1 MILLLFACRKLTA
14 EAAKDSGGVFLVD
27 LPTFGKHVGITRSK
41 IEVVQ
46 PVTSQSSQLSRLRLN
61 W

>member
-14 EAAKDSGGVFLVD
+14 KAVEDSGGVSLVD

-46 PVTSQSSQLSRLRLN
+46 SVTSQSSQLSRLRLN

>member
-14 EAAKDSGGVFLVD
+14 KAAKDSGGVFLVD
-27 LPTFGKHVGITRSK
+27 LPTYGKHVGIPRSK
-41 IEVVQ
+41 IAVVRS
-46 PVTSQSSQLSRLRLN
+46 VTSQSSQLSRLRLN